1 MELADPKYKFDDTFT
16 VKSRDNEKF
25 VKVPR
30 IACEGQSFGASLEI
44 DIYDELFPL
53 KEGDN
58 FFLALTD
65 SVSNVQRADEGVWD
79 QSNEPSVIDHFDHV
93 MYGKLYK
100 KEERKQDVVAVY
112 VSFGGLL
119 MKLEGGKREL
129 EQLNLENRLYLLLK
143 RS

>member
-65 SVSNVQRADEGVWD
+65 SVSNVQRADEGVRF
-79 QSNEPSVIDHFDHV
+79 NTIHFFMRHAV
-93 MYGKLYK
+93 HSPLVCRVVSHATNYFVATTGMGS
-100 KEERKQDVVAVY
+100 KQ
-112 VSFGGLL
+112 
-119 MKLEGGKREL
+119 
-129 EQLNLENRLYLLLK
+129 
-143 RS
+143 